1 MESNK
6 YPLVSVIVA
15 TYNSA
20 KYVLETLESIQNQ
33 TYSNLELIITDD
45 GSKDDT
51 IAMCRAW
58 LQAHQERFVRTQLV
72 TVEKNTGIPANC
84 NRGLEAAR
92 GEWVKYIAADDT
104 LLPDCISANVEIC
117 LRSNSD
123 ILQTNVNYYEDAF
136 DAAHYTG
143 TSKLHDD
150 IFFKT
155 TNPKKQYHIIIYKN
169 KVAAP
174 AVFIKKS
181 VLTALHGFD
190 ASIPLFEDWPFWIK
204 ATKNGFG
211 IQASDIVTVNYR
223 TYSSRP
229 PIMSN
234 AQAEN
239 LLRFAQKYKYK
250 NVYFLHYFLYVSGL
264 RIILLLHRLGIFHKS
279 DRLDFFIATAISKM
293 MYFHQVKD
301 LPKNSS
307 F

>member
-6 YPLVSVIVA
+6 HPLVSVIVVS
-15 TYNSA
+15 YNSA
-20 KYVLETLESIQNQ
+20 KYVLETLESVQNQ
-33 TYSNLELIITDD
+33 TYPNIELIITDD

-51 IAMCRAW
+51 VAICLAW
-58 LQAHQERFVRTQLV
+58 LQAHAERFVRTKLI

-84 NRGLEAAR
+84 NRGLDASE

-117 LRSNSD
+117 LRSNTE
-123 ILQTNVNYYEDAF
+123 ILQTNVNYYKDAF
-136 DAAHYTG
+136 DVAHYTG
-143 TSKLHDD
+143 SSKLQDD

-155 TNPKKQYHIIIYKN
+155 TDPKKQYHIIVYKN

-181 VLTALHGFD
+181 VLTALQGFD
-190 ASIPLFEDWPFWIK
+190 ESTPLLEDWPFWIK

-229 PIMSN
+229 LIMSKS
-234 AQAEN
+234 QAEN

-250 NVYFLHYFLYVSGL
+250 NVYFLHYFLYVNGL
-264 RIILLLHRLGIFHKS
+264 RTILRLHRIGIFHKS
-279 DRLDFFIATAISKM
+279 DRVDYFIATVISKM
-293 MYFHQVKD
+293 MYFHQAKD
-301 LPKNSS
+301 
-307 F
+307 